1 MHVHQLGDVAV
12 PEQRAD
18 ACAASEDAAA
28 AAGRAAA
35 AEAAGGD
42 VVSEGGAEGR
52 GLLCDDVALL
62 GGGLAGPDGL
72 DEVAGV
78 ISGGVRVKERGE
90 LRREGRGRKRR
101 ASDADEWVSLFLF
114 LFFLSRCIL

>member
-12 PEQRAD
+12 AEERAD
-18 ACAASEDAAA
+18 ARAAEN
-28 AAGRAAA
+28 GRRAAA
-35 AEAAGGD
+35 RRASASSAGGD

-52 GLLCDDVALL
+52 GLLRDDIALL
-62 GGGLAGPDGL
+62 GGGLAGADGL